1 MEEKR
6 EGEKETDFEKIQ
18 RKGGKL
24 HRKQSLVGT
33 FMSGIGGS
41 GFHRYPLYFCSVWLW
56 NIKYSM
62 I

>member
-24 HRKQSLVGT
+24 HSKQSLVGT
-33 FMSGIGGS
+33 FVSGSGGS
-41 GFHRYPLYFCSVWLW
+41 GFHRYPLYFCSISLW
-56 NIKYSM
+56 NIKYRM